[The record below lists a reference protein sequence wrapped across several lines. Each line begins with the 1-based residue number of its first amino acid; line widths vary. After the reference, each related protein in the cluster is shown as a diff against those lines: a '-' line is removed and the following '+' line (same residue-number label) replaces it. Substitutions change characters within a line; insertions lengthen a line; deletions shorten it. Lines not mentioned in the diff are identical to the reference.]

1 MIKTLV
7 NAEEALSARLP
18 FALIRSYSS
27 VTLGKAP
34 SFVDL
39 SELLEAWFFSETDAV
54 RIDRVGDEL
63 IAFRLSETDK
73 GNFLDGTYAIDNRS
87 LGESVSVRRYI
98 SFDEDGQA
106 ALSDPVPYA
115 WKGGKTDGL

>member
-54 RIDRVGDEL
+54 RIERVGDEL
-63 IAFRLSETDK
+63 IAFRLTETDK
-73 GNFLDGTYAIDNRS
+73 GDCIKGTYEIDNRS
-87 LGESVSVRRYI
+87 LGESVSVRRYV

-115 WKGGKTDGL
+115 WKGGKTDG